1 MLSGLLKKETLN
13 FQKDSIKL
21 KKAKPYNCTFFKL
34 NKMSN
39 FRGKVMN
46 RKMADVI
53 MEKGWHR

>member
-1 MLSGLLKKETLN
+1 M
-13 FQKDSIKL
+13 KL
-21 KKAKPYNCTFFKL
+21 KNPKPYNNTSFNLK
-34 NKMSN
+34 KMSN